1 MKDERARCAFNTAF
15 RTTVTAEDM
24 AAIEKDGHRFTNSRD
39 AEDWLSVVRVGS
51 FELIAG
57 LFAEAIF
64 KEDLSETWV
73 DSNDRASPELP
84 TDATDVDMGYL
95 AEKNIVNAKVRVMS
109 SLLWAVRYSVHV
121 HSTGGY
127 FGKPSQQ

>member
-84 TDATDVDMGYL
+84 NDATDVDMGYL

-109 SLLWAVRYSVHV
+109 SLLWAVR
-121 HSTGGY
+121 
-127 FGKPSQQ
+127 